1 MNIEDL
7 NEYVNEQSI
16 RGKLTRELLGV
27 LSDFQSG
34 KIDAS
39 TKKDLCDSI
48 EAGFH
53 AEDACVDEQT
63 SKFLRKAVEVV
74 CAIL

>member
-16 RGKLTRELLGV
+16 RGKLTRELLDV

-34 KIDAS
+34 KIDVS
-39 TKKDLCDSI
+39 TKKDLCESI

-63 SKFLRKAVEVV
+63 SKFLRKAVETV

>member
-1 MNIEDL
+1 MLMNNLID
-7 NEYVNEQSI
+7 VNI
-16 RGKLTRELLGV
+16 
-27 LSDFQSG
+27 
-34 KIDAS
+34 
-39 TKKDLCDSI
+39 KKDLCESI

-63 SKFLRKAVEVV
+63 SKFLRKAVETV

>member
-16 RGKLTRELLGV
+16 RGKLTRELLDV

-34 KIDAS
+34 KIDVSA
-39 TKKDLCDSI
+39 KKDLCESI
-48 EAGFH
+48 
-53 AEDACVDEQT
+53 
-63 SKFLRKAVEVV
+63 
-74 CAIL
+74 